1 MARRRTKAA
10 TLALCLALAA
20 CAGRVEPPAVGGI
33 ERAPGSATALAAT
46 TLAAEDDPALQA
58 ALAPA
63 TSRMGVPLAEGL
75 TGPIPG
81 RSHFVEFRSRDSYAV
96 GHTYVVFGRLDE
108 DGAIVER
115 DGAGLAPSRGAALPF
130 VVGHLIP
137 VGSVTE
143 LTESEL
149 NDDEDVSARWRVL
162 LTADEYE
169 RMTRHVAELR
179 DEYRFWH
186 AATANCNLF
195 AGRVAAFMGYDSA
208 FIWLP
213 PSVFVTTM
221 QMRNTDGQPSTDSY
235 AGLSGSNLPA
245 R

>member
-1 MARRRTKAA
+1 
-10 TLALCLALAA
+10 
-20 CAGRVEPPAVGGI
+20 
-33 ERAPGSATALAAT
+33 
-46 TLAAEDDPALQA
+46 
-58 ALAPA
+58 
-63 TSRMGVPLAEGL
+63 MGVPLPEGR

-81 RSHFVEFRSRDSYAV
+81 RSHFVEFRSRDSYAY

-108 DGAIVER
+108 DGTIVER
-115 DGAGLAPSRGAALPF
+115 DGAGLAPTRGVALPF
-130 VVGHLIP
+130 VIGHFIP

-162 LTADEYE
+162 LSQDEYD
-169 RMTRHVAELR
+169 RMTRRVAELR
-179 DEYRFWH
+179 DEYRLWH

-221 QMRNTDGQPSTDSY
+221 RTRNTDGRSGSDFY
-235 AGLSGSNLPA
+235 AGLSDGDLPA